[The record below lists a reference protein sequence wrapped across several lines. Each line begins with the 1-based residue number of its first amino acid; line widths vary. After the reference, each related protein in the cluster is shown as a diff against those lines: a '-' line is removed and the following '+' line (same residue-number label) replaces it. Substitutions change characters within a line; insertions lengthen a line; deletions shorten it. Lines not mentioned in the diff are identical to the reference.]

1 MPRKALDGA
10 KLAADIDRLER
21 EDQASPPAAQPSLMD
36 AVRGLAGY
44 IETRAKL
51 GWTDPMIAVVLT
63 EAGYPISADT
73 LCSYRKRLRDEGLM
87 APLPVGGQ
95 KSRRRPPAA
104 NIVITAQLP
113 TTVAAA
119 SATDPIE
126 PTATVPAPS
135 PPATAAIAAA
145 DESASARAPPDSDLT
160 PTPSPTRTFRVDR
173 TKLPPDRA

>member
-21 EDQASPPAAQPSLMD
+21 EDRTSPPAAQPSLMD

-87 APLPVGGQ
+87 EPLPVKGPKISTQ
-95 KSRRRPPAA
+95 PSAAIPARTVTPPPSEAERA
-104 NIVITAQLP
+104 PDLVGDVP
-113 TTVAAA
+113 VAA
-119 SATDPIE
+119 
-126 PTATVPAPS
+126 V
-135 PPATAAIAAA
+135 PPATAVIPPTDEAAV
-145 DESASARAPPDSDLT
+145 ARAPPDSDPT